1 MRPVGRNRSG
11 VTRES
16 VRVKPYR
23 VEWRPDLVTQFVLI
37 GSRDLREEA
46 DDLARESREKWG
58 GQTRIISQHV
68 IKIDGFN
75 GLA

>member
-1 MRPVGRNRSG
+1 MGRDRTG
-11 VTRES
+11 ITKES
-16 VRVKPYR
+16 VRLKPYR
-23 VEWRPDLVTQFVLI
+23 VQWRPDLVTQFVLI
-37 GSRDLREEA
+37 GDRDRHEEATALAKESRD
-46 DDLARESREKWG
+46 KWG